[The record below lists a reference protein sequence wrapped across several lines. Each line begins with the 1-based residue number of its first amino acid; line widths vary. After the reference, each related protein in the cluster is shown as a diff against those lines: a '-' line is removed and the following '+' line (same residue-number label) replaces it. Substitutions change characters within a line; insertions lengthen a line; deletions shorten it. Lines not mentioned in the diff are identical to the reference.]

1 MAPQPG
7 PDPHAPCLDFG
18 GAGAYSAR
26 SFHLGVAMKTWMLGL
41 FLAALV
47 APAGKASDALL
58 SFRGGIGVDPVGG
71 INATS
76 GLPTPNIVRNVGPGG
91 APWRIGSL
99 KADIDVAGHIRVVG
113 RGLLLA
119 GGNGIGT
126 NGNQFVRAILFCGPA
141 ATATQHTTTPAGVAL
156 AANGDFRID
165 DMLTPAPP
173 ASCTTPVLLITN
185 PAPRWFAAGIPAN
198 DEDDD

>member
-1 MAPQPG
+1 
-7 PDPHAPCLDFG
+7 
-18 GAGAYSAR
+18 
-26 SFHLGVAMKTWMLGL
+26 MKSWMLAL
-41 FLAALV
+41 FLAVLV
-47 APAGKASDALL
+47 APAGKATDVLL
-58 SFRGGIGVDPVGG
+58 SFRGGIAVDPVSG
-71 INATS
+71 INATT
-76 GLPTPNIVRNVGPGG
+76 GLPTSNVVRNVGPGG

-99 KADIDVAGHIRVVG
+99 RADIEVDGHVRVVG

-126 NGNQFVRAILFCGPA
+126 NGGQLVRAILFCGPA

-165 DMLTPAPP
+165 DMLTPTPP

-185 PAPRWFAAGIPAN
+185 PAPRWFAAGILAN
-198 DEDDD
+198 DEDDDD